1 VRDSKIRDRL
11 QAAGSVA
18 AFAFVVGLAAPAA
31 GIVEP
36 ATDGT
41 DAAQTETVAGGA
53 ATMAAA
59 TSESASAGASTSAP
73 TTSSN
78 PMDAVQASVAEAA
91 DAVASAVAPAPA
103 APTEQEL
110 HPVEITAAQQQ
121 FTPTTEQLRN
131 AKAIVDAGKEMGL
144 PPRAW
149 TIAVA
154 TSLQESNLRNLGHLG
169 AYNDHDSLGL
179 FQQRPSTGWGTPEQ
193 IQDPD
198 YAAKAFY
205 RGLVQVPD
213 WDRLPLTVAAQK
225 VQVSAY
231 PNHYA
236 KHEVQAGDI
245 VEALHGTGPY
255 ADLAADVR

>member
-1 VRDSKIRDRL
+1 VRERKILSRERL
-11 QAAGSVA
+11 QAVGATA
-18 AFAFVVGLAAPAA
+18 AFAFLVGLSAPAA
-31 GIVEP
+31 GIVGP
-36 ATDGT
+36 TSGAGSSSTPDVTRATASDR
-41 DAAQTETVAGGA
+41 AG
-53 ATMAAA
+53 
-59 TSESASAGASTSAP
+59 
-73 TTSSN
+73 SSS
-78 PMDAVQASVAEAA
+78 PSSSQVQASVARAA
-91 DAVASAVAPAPA
+91 DAMAAAVVPGSATSA
-103 APTEQEL
+103 APGEQEL
-110 HPVEITAAQQQ
+110 HPLPVTAAQQQ

-169 AYNDHDSLGL
+169 ASNDHDSLGL

-193 IQDPD
+193 VQDPT

-205 RGLVQVPD
+205 RELARVPN
-213 WDRLPLTVAAQK
+213 WDTLPLTQAAQK

-231 PNHYA
+231 PDHYA

-245 VEALHGTGPY
+245 IEALHGTGPY
-255 ADLAADVR
+255 ADLAADIR